1 VVNVFV
7 TDEQLIPVDVAG
19 LRMLVESVLTSEAY
33 PDESEVTL
41 MLVTDEAMTEYNRRF
56 MDRVGPTDVL
66 AFPLEKLVP
75 GVAPERRPNDPPFML
90 GDVIVAPSY
99 VGRQAVEQGSE
110 FSDEL
115 ALMVVHGMLHLMG
128 WDHSDDSQ
136 AEQMESR
143 ERVLLAK
150 MGVSRP

>member
-1 VVNVFV
+1 MNVFV
-7 TDEQLIPVDVAG
+7 TDEQPIPVDVAG
-19 LRMLVESVLTSEAY
+19 LRMLIESVLTSEAY

-41 MLVTDEAMTEYNRRF
+41 MLVTDDAMTEYNRRF
-56 MDRVGPTDVL
+56 MDRTGPTDVL
-66 AFPLEKLVP
+66 AFPLEKLEP
-75 GVAPERRPNDPPFML
+75 GVAPERRPNDPPIML

-99 VGRQAVEQGSE
+99 VARQADQHGSE

-128 WDHSDDSQ
+128 WEHADDSQ